1 MQVYHVKMLT
11 PKVAIF
17 QFVLTAISDAV
28 LKSKTQNIYFLA
40 ISITVTISIT
50 ASTCYNVCKQLKH
63 CKIMSNWQFLKLLA
77 KETTN
82 KRN

>member
-28 LKSKTQNIYFLA
+28 LKSKLKIF
-40 ISITVTISIT
+40 IS
-50 ASTCYNVCKQLKH
+50 
-63 CKIMSNWQFLKLLA
+63 
-77 KETTN
+77 
-82 KRN
+82 